1 MKKLAIAFI
10 AAISFVAIQRAM
22 ALEPWH
28 DYYTAKA
35 HKDKAAKRAGSPEA
49 SRDAWFAKQR
59 RLTDGVTD
67 PAPGARDVDGRDEC
81 PVDSASTQAFR
92 DFWVQ
97 LQVTDGFYTPT
108 PVPSTAVAGSG
119 DIAGRKR
126 LAMADHCR
134 RVMGSL

>member
-10 AAISFVAIQRAM
+10 AAIPFVAIQPAM

-59 RLTDGVTD
+59 RLGLTDGATV
-67 PAPGARDVDGRDEC
+67 PAPVARDVNGSDVC
-81 PVDSASTQAFR
+81 PVDAVSTQAFR

-97 LQVTDGFYTPT
+97 LQQMTDGFPTPT

-119 DIAGRKR
+119 DIAGRER
-126 LAMADHCR
+126 LAMADHCP
-134 RVMGSL
+134 LA